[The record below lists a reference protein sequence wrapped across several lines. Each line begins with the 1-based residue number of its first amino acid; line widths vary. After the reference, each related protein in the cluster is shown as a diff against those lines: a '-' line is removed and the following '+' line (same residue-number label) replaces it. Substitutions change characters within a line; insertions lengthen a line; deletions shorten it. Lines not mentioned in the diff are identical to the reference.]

1 MKKVE
6 ELFADYLEGKVKEP
20 EMEIFL
26 SENPSYRQEFEEL
39 KQLFHD
45 LPAEEEIPV
54 SADADSSFYSFLE
67 QKSKPRFRL
76 QWGFMKYA
84 AGLAMIVG
92 AYFLG
97 SRKPDPEVVTIEKPV
112 YITQKVVDTVFAVPT
127 SKPNEKQHGRTSK
140 DLNVKQE
147 IEEIKKGI
155 NQINEVQSRMIIAML
170 RQESASARLEAINN
184 TYDMDLAG
192 PQLLNALA
200 STLEADP
207 SINVRLAA
215 LDAMGRF
222 ELPKDIRES
231 MVYTLA
237 EERDA
242 SLQLAL
248 VNKLIKMREQKA
260 LPVFEA
266 LAGNPNTREQIRNQ
280 AEFGIK
286 MLQL

>member
-26 SENPSYRQEFEEL
+26 SENPFYRQEFEEL
-39 KQLFHD
+39 KQLFHE
-45 LPAEEEIPV
+45 LPVEGEISV
-54 SADADSSFYSFLE
+54 SAAADSSFYSFLE
-67 QKSKPRFRL
+67 KKSKPRFSL
-76 QWGFMKYA
+76 EWGFMKYA
-84 AGLAMIVG
+84 AGLAIIVG

-112 YITQKVVDTVFAVPT
+112 YITQKVVDTVFAVPA